1 MLIPILFAN
10 IFSHFSFPAI
20 RESPG
25 DKSAAIGTADGA
37 GAGQRVILKNQFMIE
52 F

>member
-20 RESPG
+20 RKSLG
-25 DKSAAIGTADGA
+25 NKSAAIGTAGGA
-37 GAGQRVILKNQFMIE
+37 GLDRG
-52 F
+52 